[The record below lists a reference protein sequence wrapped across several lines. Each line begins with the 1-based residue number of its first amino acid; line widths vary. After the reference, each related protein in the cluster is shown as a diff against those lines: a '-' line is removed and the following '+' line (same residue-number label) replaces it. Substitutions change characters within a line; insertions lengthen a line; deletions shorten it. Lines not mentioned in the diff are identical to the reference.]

1 MSKPAK
7 REYKDDESYDPAAEL
22 FSTRDFPLIYT
33 ALVAKKNA
41 TTIDRLTAP
50 FGLNTYM
57 WRVFG
62 ALHDFGA
69 QHISQLAGRIAVE
82 RSQLSR
88 LLDQMEDHG
97 YIQRSVS
104 QRDRRQT
111 QLSFTEKGQQAF
123 NTVRPI
129 IAQHYENICQDISTT
144 EMRVL
149 IGSLNKMLENFEDS
163 ANEHS

>member
-1 MSKPAK
+1 MSEPAK
-7 REYKDDESYDPAAEL
+7 REYKDGEPYDPALEL

-41 TTIDRLTAP
+41 AAIDRLTAP

-62 ALHDFGA
+62 ALHDLGA
-69 QHISQLAGRIAVE
+69 QHISQLAERIAVE

-88 LLDQMEDHG
+88 LLDQMEDDG

-111 QLSFTEKGQQAF
+111 QLSFTEKSG
-123 NTVRPI
+123 PSSPSI
-129 IAQHYENICQDISTT
+129 
-144 EMRVL
+144 MRIFVKIYPL
-149 IGSLNKMLENFEDS
+149 PK
-163 ANEHS
+163 